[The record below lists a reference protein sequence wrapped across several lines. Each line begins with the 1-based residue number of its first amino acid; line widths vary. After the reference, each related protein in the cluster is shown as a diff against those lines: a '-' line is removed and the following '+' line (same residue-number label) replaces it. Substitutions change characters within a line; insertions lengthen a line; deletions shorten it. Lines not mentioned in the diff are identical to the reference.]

1 MTVRIVNDG
10 LPHALYLAIL
20 RQQRPYNPDPYSIT
34 VTELLAPP
42 RARALLRQAHAT
54 GTVIEIPASRLVPAF
69 LGTCL
74 HAGLGEPL
82 SLNPD
87 EIEPLAA
94 RAAREGSA
102 NPRREQRLH
111 ASVVPLAPDGS
122 GLHTW
127 RVSGQPDLI
136 DQDGIIHDYKLT
148 KVYALKDGWVE
159 DPMEYGSSAEFC
171 TGPRNW
177 CGKEEWVQQLNLYA
191 ELARRQNPPIPVRGL
206 RLTAF
211 LKDYQEKGFKKNG
224 AYFPSTREQYPWLP
238 SDTTTLH
245 VPLWPT
251 EQATAFLH
259 ERLAAHEAAM
269 NELPLCTSGETW
281 GGRKCEGWCDAAAV
295 CGQYQAT
302 RMVPDYDLVE
312 ALEKTLTALK
322 GD

>member
-1 MTVRIVNDG
+1 LGQYQGVKGAQVLAERRMTIHIVNDSG
-10 LPHALYLAIL
+10 LPEALYAAIV
-20 RQQRPYNPDPYSIT
+20 RQQRPYNPDHYSIT

-74 HAGLGEPL
+74 HAGLAGET
-82 SLNPD
+82 
-87 EIEPLAA
+87 EAYHRKE
-94 RAAREGSA
+94 E
-102 NPRREQRLH
+102 RLQIRTQPTPT
-111 ASVVPLAPDGS
+111 AEWS
-122 GLHTW
+122 
-127 RVSGQPDLI
+127 VSGQPDLI

-159 DPMEYGSSAEFC
+159 DPMEYGSGAEFC
-171 TGPRNW
+171 TEPRNW

-191 ELARRQNPPIPVRGL
+191 ELARRNDIAVSGL

-211 LKDYQEKGFKKNG
+211 LKDYQEKGKKRNG

-238 SDTTTLH
+238 SDVTTLH
-245 VPLWPT
+245 VPLWPS